1 MVYFSSQVGM
11 KRHPETIQLQL
22 QIIKEVPNSYLL
34 IKGLADES
42 LIQQMFLDLSTDMNI
57 SAERLKFLPMAATEM
72 IHRANLG
79 IADVVLDTFP
89 YNGATTTLETLWMGI
104 PLVTRVG
111 SQFAARNS
119 YAFLMNV
126 GVTEGIA
133 WSAEEYVE
141 WGIRFGGDLQLR
153 LDVAWKLR
161 QSRKTSAL
169 WNTKQFTHDMENA
182 YRTMW
187 QNYLQ

>member
-1 MVYFSSQVGM
+1 MLFRS
-11 KRHPETIQLQL
+11 
-22 QIIKEVPNSYLL
+22 
-34 IKGLADES
+34 
-42 LIQQMFLDLSTDMNI
+42 
-57 SAERLKFLPMAATEM
+57 
-72 IHRANLG
+72 
-79 IADVVLDTFP
+79 
-89 YNGATTTLETLWMGI
+89 TLWMGI

-111 SQFAARNS
+111 SQFASRNS

-169 WNTKQFTHDMENA
+169 WNTKQFTQDMENA
-182 YRTMW
+182 YRAMW
-187 QNYLQ
+187 QNSLQ